1 MRDASTH
8 NHKAP
13 VRVLFFVWGGIG
25 NMVMALPAI
34 DSAIGRNGQRK
45 VMVAAQ
51 KPEMLELLYGR
62 DLAGRLV
69 MDSLDSFQN
78 ARRFGPQVA
87 INTVPSPRLR
97 GGLWALLSG
106 AGIRISSRQYAG
118 PFINHPLPDARG
130 HFLQMNHDLLSPLG
144 IQKRAEYPTLM
155 VNPAWDRPAEDL
167 LRQFNIDTQLKLA
180 GLHPGASQV
189 MKRWSLGN
197 FAEVGR
203 QLAKRGYRIIVLGGP
218 EEVLLAAE
226 AARQIGSGAVSAAG
240 WGGLGMALALSSRC
254 RVMISNDSGLAHC
267 SAALGI
273 PTVTIFGPTDPAIC
287 GPLGPRTVAIRSTSL
302 CSPCYHPPGRYR
314 CGEYPPPCLDI
325 PAKTV
330 MEEALKLTGDNG

>member
-106 AGIRISSRQYAG
+106 AGIRISSRQFAG
-118 PFINHPLPDARG
+118 PFINHPLPDTRG
-130 HFLQMNHDLLSPLG
+130 HFSQMNHDLLSPLG
-144 IQKRAEYPTLM
+144 IQERAEYPRLM
-155 VNPAWDRPAEDL
+155 VNPAWNRPAEDL
-167 LRQFNIDTQLKLA
+167 LRQFNIGAQHKLA
-180 GLHPGASQV
+180 GLHPGAGQA

-226 AARQIGSGAVSAAG
+226 VARQIGSGAVSAAG
-240 WGGLGMALALSSRC
+240 RGGLGLALALISRC
-254 RVMISNDSGLAHC
+254 RVVISNDSGLAHC
-267 SAALGI
+267 SAALGV
-273 PTVTIFGPTDPAIC
+273 PTVSVFGPTDPEKCA
-287 GPLGPRTVAIRSTSL
+287 PLGPRATYIRSQRS
-302 CSPCYHPPGRYR
+302 CAPCYRPPGFYGCRE
-314 CGEYPPPCLDI
+314 CPPPCLDI
-325 PAKTV
+325 TPERLLTEV
-330 MEEALKLTGDNG
+330 DKLTKKNE